1 MVWIDA
7 HLSPAI
13 SSWIIIT
20 FEIPALAL
28 RDVGLRDAED
38 AEIFEA
44 AKAQNIIFIT
54 KDSDFVDLV
63 NRFGQPPKI
72 ILLTCG
78 NTSNDRLKEILSSK
92 LSEALDLLNSGEPLV
107 EISGNYSLTFSKT
120 VSKKVY
126 SNAISL
132 RYS

>member
-1 MVWIDA
+1 MIWIDA

-13 SSWIIIT
+13 SIWITAT
-20 FEIPALAL
+20 FGISALAL

-44 AKAQNIIFIT
+44 AKAQGIIFIT
-54 KDSDFVDLV
+54 KDRDFVDLV
-63 NRFGQPPKI
+63 DRFGQPPQI

-92 LSEALDLLNSGEPLV
+92 LSEALALLSSGEPLV
-107 EISGNYSLTFSKT
+107 EISGS
-120 VSKKVY
+120 
-126 SNAISL
+126 
-132 RYS
+132 